1 MKLKSL
7 LLLLLLCGSLQAET
21 ESYRILVDK
30 VFSRN
35 PTRSLLDEDYQKVK
49 DMGFNVLCPRGSGK
63 NITMM
68 NRDLKWCRKLNL
80 KFLPWLRGT
89 LSTPVNSELCL
100 TSFTRTS
107 SPLYPP
113 TSEVWQEYMIK
124 WLSTYAKIQQKE
136 PALIGVF
143 LDFEHYAKPKIME
156 PYDYSYDTSNIA
168 QYQKETGN
176 SVANDQK
183 RNLDFER
190 WQRNKWHKQCSTL
203 ASKIKSITPKFKFF
217 IYPGITTPFLKVFS
231 SEMQKQGF
239 KIYSA
244 GARTYDTPAFYSN
257 EGVYNWTSKVTEK
270 ASARTSRTLS
280 QAKYLGG
287 LDPIV
292 KGNSPHIMEIKMCSI
307 AKNCAGY
314 WIFFEGFK
322 RQDPILND
330 YYAGFTR
337 ANKSIVDR
345 TYKVSFQAKKT
356 KTKRLAPAFKKKEA
370 KKILISHQMR
380 KALTRYY
387 ANFSNREALDMKGTD
402 LSAINNFD
410 MLILQNFS
418 IMPCDRKKI
427 YQDLRNY
434 VEKGGSII
442 LTFSSMSKLP
452 KLFPEIGQATGRG
465 KLKGGKLRYIETSSP
480 FLKNIPFKH
489 YYAYY
494 PYYYTFKAG
503 KNGKVIL
510 KDSTNTPLAVGGHI
524 GKGRVI
530 MFGDFMG
537 VRKVPQGKEAQIINV
552 LTSWLLN
559 ETKEN

>member
-1 MKLKSL
+1 MKFKL
-7 LLLLLLCGSLQAET
+7 LLLLLLFCGVLHAEI
-21 ESYRILVDK
+21 ENCRILVDK
-30 VFSRN
+30 IFSRN
-35 PTRSLLDEDYQKVK
+35 PTRSLLDEDYRKVK
-49 DMGFNVLCPRGSGK
+49 DMGFNVLCPRSSGK
-63 NITMM
+63 NIKMM

-89 LSTPVNSELCL
+89 LNAPAKLEQSL
-100 TSFTRTS
+100 TSFTRNS

-113 TSEVWQEYMIK
+113 DSEAWQKYMLK
-124 WLSTYAKIQQKE
+124 WLSTYARIQQQE
-136 PALIGVF
+136 PALLGVF

-156 PYDYSYDTSNIA
+156 PYDYSYDTRNIA
-168 QYQKETGN
+168 QYQKETGK

-190 WQRNKWHKQCSTL
+190 WQRKKWQKQCSAL
-203 ASKIKSITPKFKFF
+203 AYKIKNITSKFNFF
-217 IYPGITTPFLKVFS
+217 IYPGITTPFLKVFA

-244 GARTYDTPAFYSN
+244 GATTYDTPAFYSN
-257 EGVYNWTSKVTEK
+257 EGIYNWTCKVIQE
-270 ASARTSRTLS
+270 SAAKTSHALLK
-280 QAKYLGG
+280 AKYLGG

-292 KGNSPHIMEIKMCSI
+292 KGNTPKIMEIKMCSI
-307 AKNCAGY
+307 AKNCDGY

-330 YYAGFTR
+330 YYAAFAR
-337 ANKSIVDR
+337 ANKSIIDR
-345 TYKVSFQAKKT
+345 TYKVSFQNQKT
-356 KTKRLAPAFKKKEA
+356 KSKRLNPEFKKKEA

-380 KALTRYY
+380 NALTRYY

-410 MLILQNFS
+410 MLVLQNFS
-418 IMPCDRKKI
+418 IMPCDRKRI

-434 VEKGGSII
+434 VKKGGSII
-442 LTFSSMSKLP
+442 LTFSSMSRLP
-452 KLFPEIGQATGRG
+452 KLFPEIGQASGRG
-465 KLKGGKLRYIETSSP
+465 KLKGGKLRYLATTSP
-480 FLKNIPFKH
+480 FFKNIPFKY

-510 KDSTNTPLAVGGHI
+510 NDSQNAPLAVGGHI

-537 VRKVPQGKEAQIINV
+537 VRKEPQGKEAQIINA